1 MKRLDSRQRTVAILV
16 IVALSALETGA
27 LLPARSQT
35 PAECFDPNEPTPETF
50 GPTDIS
56 AVTGNQGLSVGVNP
70 DATVT
75 VLKWPSPSFYDQ
87 IKYRTSDRSRPR
99 FGALPNEGAFLGL
112 GFKQGDEPW
121 KFNWLRRWRS
131 RQRYVDANHDQIRT
145 VFRRK
150 GLGLTVRVT
159 DLVAHDID
167 ALVRKVVAERS
178 RRSNIDKVRVVSF
191 ANFNPVF
198 SKRAQAPVQD
208 WCFEEQNDEGARY
221 APKADALVA
230 SRSGTDDS
238 TGEES
243 SVALAMGFRGK
254 SHQHQVG
261 PDTYEAPSTGTSAY
275 DDAADA
281 KLEGSDSAS
290 GQSDGALSDQLG
302 LSKRRKGST
311 TVIITAGKT
320 EKAARRTLAA
330 IRARSDG
337 VVRRAKAAW
346 WKRWLRSAPLP
357 KDAPKAVTR
366 LSKRAL
372 VSLRQVIDKDTRDAF
387 PEGARVPRGGLI
399 MASIATQSPYGQDWI
414 RNGAYLNRALEIAG
428 HHRTVAQHNYRYA
441 LLQTRAGD
449 GARGGQP
456 IPPGNWHMN
465 FYADGIVGG
474 TIPYEI
480 DETGYGIWTL
490 WDHYAQTK
498 DVNYLLSDHGG
509 IVYRAIELAAQ
520 YLTDVCTDPANN
532 LQCVANE
539 DDNPDPR
546 QTVYGALLV
555 WLGLDSAAK
564 AARVKGGDVALANAQ
579 RWEARRDELAAAI
592 DANFFDEECTCYT
605 RDFETGGTLLWPVRF
620 LDYGSARADAQADT
634 NFQGVAPAFSGE
646 DGRGQYEA
654 KALLGNVHAWAGRPA
669 KIALIKDGL
678 QWLATVPTTTGTGI
692 LGEAWMRFPPP
703 DGPVTTMVSQPHA
716 WQQVLFYLA
725 ALKAYGR
732 EPYSS

>member
-1 MKRLDSRQRTVAILV
+1 MKKFESRRRTVAVLLIL
-16 IVALSALETGA
+16 ALSALETGA

-35 PAECFDPNEPTPETF
+35 PAECFDPNDPTPEAF

-56 AVTGNQGLSVGVNP
+56 AVTGNQRLSVGLNP

-87 IKYRTSDRSRPR
+87 IKYRTTDRSRRR

-121 KFNWLRRWRS
+121 KLNWLRRWRS
-131 RQRYVDANHDQIRT
+131 RQRYVDADRDQILT
-145 VFRRK
+145 VFTRRR
-150 GLGLTVRVT
+150 LGLTVKVT
-159 DLVAHDID
+159 DLVAHDSD
-167 ALVRKVVAERS
+167 ALVRKVVVKRS
-178 RRSNIDKVRVVSF
+178 RRSKVDKVRVVSF
-191 ANFNPVF
+191 VNFNPVF
-198 SKRAQAPVQD
+198 SKSAQAPVQD
-208 WCFEEQNDEGARY
+208 WCFEEQNDDGAQY
-221 APKADALVA
+221 APKADAIVA

-238 TGEES
+238 TGAPS
-243 SVALAMGFRGK
+243 SVSLAMGFRGP
-254 SHQHQVG
+254 SHQHHVG

-281 KLEGSDSAS
+281 RLAGSDSQS

-302 LSKRRKGST
+302 LKSRRKKST
-311 TVIITAGKT
+311 TVFVTAGKT
-320 EKAARRTLAA
+320 AKAARRKLADVRERSN
-330 IRARSDG
+330 RA
-337 VVRRAKAAW
+337 VRRAKAAW
-346 WKRWLRSAPLP
+346 WRRWLRSVPLP

-387 PEGARVPRGGLI
+387 PEGAGVPRGGLI
-399 MASIATQSPYGQDWI
+399 MASIATQSPYGVDWI
-414 RNGAYLNRALEIAG
+414 RDGAYLNRALDIAG

-441 LLQTRAGD
+441 LLQTRASD
-449 GARGGQP
+449 GTRGGQP

-465 FYADGIVGG
+465 FYADGVVGG
-474 TIPYEI
+474 PIPYEI

-498 DVNYLLSDHGG
+498 DINYLLVDHGG

-520 YLTDVCTDPANN
+520 YLTDVCKDLTNN

-564 AARVKGGDVALANAQ
+564 AARVRGGDAALANAQ

-592 DANFFDEECTCYT
+592 EASFFDEECTCYT
-605 RDFETGGTLLWPVRF
+605 RTSRPGAHSCGRSGISTTEPRRPTRRPRSTTTASRRPSPARTAGDNTKPRPCSGTRM
-620 LDYGSARADAQADT
+620 R
-634 NFQGVAPAFSGE
+634 
-646 DGRGQYEA
+646 GRG
-654 KALLGNVHAWAGRPA
+654 GGR
-669 KIALIKDGL
+669 
-678 QWLATVPTTTGTGI
+678 
-692 LGEAWMRFPPP
+692 R
-703 DGPVTTMVSQPHA
+703 S
-716 WQQVLFYLA
+716 
-725 ALKAYGR
+725 R
-732 EPYSS
+732 S